1 MGRKFVSTFVVA
13 IIILSGCS
21 TFGNV
26 QNQCVYVRFE
36 SVSGSSNHVGNEWT
50 YEVYVN
56 GESLRRGQEI
66 EACPNVFGCI
76 AITAIATESDT
87 YPDVG
92 RRTKRISIKNIPADI
107 QIPVSVREDRGRYA
121 GNIARWVF
129 QFAVR
134 DS

>member
-1 MGRKFVSTFVVA
+1 MRWMFFAIFAVA
-13 IIILSGCS
+13 IIISGCS
-21 TFGNV
+21 TLSDI
-26 QNQCVYVRFE
+26 QNQCVIVRFE
-36 SVSGSSNHVGNEWT
+36 SVSGSSNHVGNEWA

-56 GESLRRGQEI
+56 GEPLRRGQEI

-76 AITAIATESDT
+76 AIKAIATESDT

-92 RRTKRISIKNIPADI
+92 SRTKRINVKNIPPDI

-121 GNIARWVF
+121 GNIARWDF
-129 QFAVR
+129 QFTVG